1 MTAPTD
7 ERLTTAAALDAFAAW
22 AIRSTA
28 GRDLSLTTAAT
39 LATLDRDGPQRLSD
53 LALHEGVTQPSMTAL
68 VTRLER
74 DGLAV
79 RGDDPTDRRAVIV
92 SLTDAGR
99 AVLVARRTRRASRL
113 AALLDRLDPED
124 RAAID
129 AAAGALARLT
139 LTRTTASASAED
151 PDGTTDPARGES

>member
-7 ERLTTAAALDAFAAW
+7 ARLATAAALDAFAAW

-53 LALHEGVTQPSMTAL
+53 LAAREGVTQPSMTAL

-79 RGDDPTDRRAVIV
+79 RGDDPADRRAVV
-92 SLTDAGR
+92 VTLTDAGR
-99 AVLVARRTRRASRL
+99 EVLVSRRTRRAARL
-113 AALLDRLDPED
+113 ADLLDGLDPED
-124 RAAID
+124 RAAVE
-129 AAAGALARLT
+129 AAAGALSRLT
-139 LTRTTASASAED
+139 QS
-151 PDGTTDPARGES
+151 ARGAS

>member
-1 MTAPTD
+1 MTTTID
-7 ERLTTAAALDAFAAW
+7 ERLATAAALDTFAAW

-28 GRDLSLTTAAT
+28 SRDLSLTTAST

-53 LALHEGVTQPSMTAL
+53 LALREGVTQPSMTAL

-74 DGLAV
+74 DGFAV
-79 RGDDPTDRRAVIV
+79 RGDDPSDRRAVIV

-99 AVLVARRTRRASRL
+99 EVLVTRRTRRASRL
-113 AALLDRLDPED
+113 AALLDALDPEE

-139 LTRTTASASAED
+139 RNR
-151 PDGTTDPARGES
+151 TDPARGES

>member
-1 MTAPTD
+1 MTTSTD
-7 ERLTTAAALDAFAAW
+7 ERLATAAALDAFAAW

-28 GRDLSLTTAAT
+28 SRDLSLTTAAT
-39 LATLDRDGPQRLSD
+39 LGSLDRDGPQRLSD
-53 LALHEGVTQPSMTAL
+53 LALREGVTQPSMTAL

-74 DGLAV
+74 DGLAT

-99 AVLVARRTRRASRL
+99 DVLVARRTRRASRL
-113 AALLDRLDPED
+113 AALLDELDPEE

-139 LTRTTASASAED
+139 LFRSPSPTSDEPR
-151 PDGTTDPARGES
+151 PARGES

>member
-1 MTAPTD
+1 MTTSTD
-7 ERLTTAAALDAFAAW
+7 ERLATAAALDAFAAW

-28 GRDLSLTTAAT
+28 SRDLSLTTAAT

-53 LALHEGVTQPSMTAL
+53 LALREGVTQPSMTAL

-74 DGLAV
+74 DGFAV
-79 RGDDPTDRRAVIV
+79 RGDDPSDRRAVVV

-99 AVLVARRTRRASRL
+99 EVLVTRRTRRASRL
-113 AALLDRLDPED
+113 AALLDELDPEE
-124 RAAID
+124 RAAIA

-139 LTRTTASASAED
+139 LNR
-151 PDGTTDPARGES
+151 TDPARGES

>member
-7 ERLTTAAALDAFAAW
+7 ARLATAAALDAFAAW

-28 GRDLSLTTAAT
+28 DRELSLTTAST

-53 LALHEGVTQPSMTAL
+53 LAVREGVTQPSMTAL

-74 DGLAV
+74 DGLAI

-92 SLTDAGR
+92 TLTDAGR
-99 AVLVARRTRRASRL
+99 DVLLARRTRRATRL
-113 AALLDRLDPED
+113 AALLDQLGPED
-124 RAAID
+124 RATVE
-129 AAAGALARLT
+129 AAAGALSR
-139 LTRTTASASAED
+139 LTRTD
-151 PDGTTDPARGES
+151 PSRGES

>member
-7 ERLTTAAALDAFAAW
+7 ARLATAAALDAFAAW

-28 GRDLSLTTAAT
+28 DRELSLTTAST

-53 LALHEGVTQPSMTAL
+53 LAVREGVTQPSMTAL

-79 RGDDPTDRRAVIV
+79 RGDDPTDRRAVLV
-92 SLTDAGR
+92 TLTDAGR
-99 AVLVARRTRRASRL
+99 EVLLSRRTRRATRL
-113 AALLDRLDPED
+113 AALLDHLNPED
-124 RAAID
+124 RATVE

-139 LTRTTASASAED
+139 RHRVD
-151 PDGTTDPARGES
+151 PSRGES

>member
-1 MTAPTD
+1 VTAPTD
-7 ERLTTAAALDAFAAW
+7 ARLATAAALDAFAAW

-53 LALHEGVTQPSMTAL
+53 LAAREGVTQPSMTAL

-79 RGDDPTDRRAVIV
+79 RGDDPTDRRAVV
-92 SLTDAGR
+92 VTLTDAGR
-99 AVLVARRTRRASRL
+99 EVLVSRRTRRASRL
-113 AALLDRLDPED
+113 ADLLDGLDPED
-124 RAAID
+124 RAAVE
-129 AAAGALARLT
+129 AAAGALTRLT
-139 LTRTTASASAED
+139 QS
-151 PDGTTDPARGES
+151 ARGAS

>member
-7 ERLTTAAALDAFAAW
+7 ARLATAAALDAFAAW

-28 GRDLSLTTAAT
+28 DRELSLTTAST

-53 LALHEGVTQPSMTAL
+53 LAVREGVTQPSMTAL

-79 RGDDPTDRRAVIV
+79 RGDDPTDRRAVLV
-92 SLTDAGR
+92 TLTDAGR
-99 AVLVARRTRRASRL
+99 EVLLSRRTRRATRL
-113 AALLDRLDPED
+113 AALLDHLGPED
-124 RAAID
+124 RATVE

-139 LTRTTASASAED
+139 RHRVD
-151 PDGTTDPARGES
+151 PSLGES

>member
-1 MTAPTD
+1 VTAPTD
-7 ERLTTAAALDAFAAW
+7 ARLATAAALDAFAAW

-53 LALHEGVTQPSMTAL
+53 LAAREGVTQPSMTAL

-79 RGDDPTDRRAVIV
+79 RGDDPTDRRAVV
-92 SLTDAGR
+92 VTLTDAGR
-99 AVLVARRTRRASRL
+99 EVLISRRTRRASRL
-113 AALLDRLDPED
+113 ADLLDGLDPED
-124 RAAID
+124 RAAVE
-129 AAAGALARLT
+129 AAAGALTRLT
-139 LTRTTASASAED
+139 QS
-151 PDGTTDPARGES
+151 ARGAS